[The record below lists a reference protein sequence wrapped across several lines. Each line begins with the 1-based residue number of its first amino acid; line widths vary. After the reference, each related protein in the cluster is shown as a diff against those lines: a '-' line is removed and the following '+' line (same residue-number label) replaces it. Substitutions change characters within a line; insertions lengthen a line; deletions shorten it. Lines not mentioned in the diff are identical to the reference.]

1 MNLAA
6 IYQPLLIIA
15 AALAGIILGSVEGLR
30 EASAHIITP
39 ALAALLYM
47 VFLSADGDLKA
58 KGEAAVAAGD
68 AGARSTRDLVAK
80 LGRAR
85 PLGQKSVGT
94 PDPGAVS
101 LVKVAA
107 VVVERI

>member
-47 VFLSADGDLKA
+47 VFLSADGSKLRA
-58 KGEAAVAAGD
+58 AFQNVRFTLTAVAVNF
-68 AGARSTRDLVAK
+68 LW
-80 LGRAR
+80 
-85 PLGQKSVGT
+85 T
-94 PDPGAVS
+94 PVFSYAS
-101 LVKVAA
+101 AA
-107 VVVERI
+107 AILNMLL